1 MKAKNKN
8 GKKKKIQL
16 NYEADNMFITSIKN
30 GQMKVIGYV
39 DENNFSDF
47 VNRYLMDILGAI
59 PTKSLGLV
67 ESYIK
72 RRLEEKPIVNNEHAA
87 DNHARLSEVF
97 SNEQI
102 KYIEQ
107 FLKGYSDV
115 SIDDMCFGKPTEIVA
130 CFIISEEINSNI
142 IQINLGYFDNRLDA
156 FMFQPATNGKI
167 EEECRPILCKVLGYI
182 PFNRKIK
189 IMQQNENH
197 GR

>member
-1 MKAKNKN
+1 MKTKNKN
-8 GKKKKIQL
+8 GKKKRIQI
-16 NYEADNMFITSIKN
+16 NYEVDNMFSTSIKN
-30 GQMKVIGYV
+30 GEMNVIGYV
-39 DENNFSDF
+39 DDNNFADF
-47 VNRYLMDILGAI
+47 VKRYLKDILDVI
-59 PTKSLGLV
+59 PTKSLGMV

-72 RRLEEKPIVNNEHAA
+72 RRMEEKPIVNNEHAS

-107 FLKGYSDV
+107 FLEGYSDV

-156 FMFQPATNGKI
+156 FMFKTDTNGKF
-167 EEECRPILCKVLGYI
+167 EEECKPILCKVLGYI

-189 IMQQNENH
+189 IM
-197 GR
+197 

>member
-16 NYEADNMFITSIKN
+16 NYEADNMFSTSIKN

-47 VNRYLMDILGAI
+47 VNHYLTDILDAI

-72 RRLEEKPIVNNEHAA
+72 CRMEEKPIVNHDHADNNA
-87 DNHARLSEVF
+87 DNHEGF
-97 SNEQI
+97 TNKQI
-102 KYIEQ
+102 EYIEQ

-142 IQINLGYFDNRLDA
+142 IQINLGYFDDRLDA
-156 FMFQPATNGKI
+156 FMFHPATNGKI
-167 EEECRPILCKVLGYI
+167 EEEYKPILCKVLGYI
-182 PFNRKIK
+182 PFKRKIK
-189 IMQQNENH
+189 IM
-197 GR
+197 